1 MNTQQKKT
9 NQNPFKITILTLY
22 EESFP
27 SHLGFGVVGRALKKG
42 LWTLDVINIRD
53 FAIGSYK
60 KVDDKV
66 FGGGKGLLLM
76 PEVLSKAIEF
86 AFDKGASKNLIYP
99 SPAGKV
105 FNHSMSENF
114 SKLDG
119 LTFICGH
126 FEGIDDRIIQKYKP
140 MEISI
145 GDYILS
151 GGELSATVIIDS
163 VLRFVPYVLNSFEC
177 TEEESFSNGLLEYP
191 QYTQPASWQDMNVP
205 EVLCSG
211 NHKKIKEWRLQ
222 KSLEKTKEIR
232 PDLFEKY
239 VKDNSS
245 NNK

>member
-1 MNTQQKKT
+1 MNT

-22 EESFP
+22 EDSFP
-27 SHLGFGVVGRALKKG
+27 GILNFGVVGRALSKG

-53 FAIGSYK
+53 FSEGNYK

-66 FGGGKGLLLM
+66 FGGGKGLLLK
-76 PEVLSKAIEF
+76 PDVLSRAIEF
-86 AFDKGASKNLIYP
+86 AFEKGASKNLVYP
-99 SPAGKV
+99 SPRGKV
-105 FNHSMSENF
+105 FNQSISENF
-114 SKLDG
+114 SKLEG

-126 FEGIDDRIIQKYKP
+126 FEGIDERIIDKYKP
-140 MEISI
+140 IELSI

-151 GGELSATVIIDS
+151 GGEISTTVIIDS
-163 VLRFVPYVLNSFEC
+163 VLRLIPNVLNSLEC

-191 QYTQPASWQDMNVP
+191 QYTQPAVWQNMNVP
-205 EVLCSG
+205 EVLLSG

-239 VKDNSS
+239 TKNNSS
-245 NNK
+245 KHK